1 MDSVGEGEGGMIW
14 ENGNETCIIS
24 LISIQNIHS
33 YALLNFILMPIPA
46 VLTNQHP
53 SNMYMLPNCPNL
65 VTERIASIRIIIDRL
80 IVLYPG
86 NSTFF
91 SFFFLKMCHGFIYF
105 LFIIYF
111 FKFYFIF

>member
-1 MDSVGEGEGGMIW
+1 MIW

-46 VLTNQHP
+46 ILTNQHP

-65 VTERIASIRIIIDRL
+65 ITERIASIRIIIDRL
-80 IVLYPG
+80 IVLYSG

-91 SFFFLKMCHGFIYF
+91 SILVQSRERVVSFLLTYCQLKSKDYSNMGHAITV
-105 LFIIYF
+105 
-111 FKFYFIF
+111 